1 VSPDRWVH
9 PELFGAV
16 VALLS
21 LAIGAVVLARARARR
36 LRLRLLG
43 TPGRLVARRAAS
55 DVALLVALAAIGV
68 ALLGPRLGER
78 VVSIVSNGVDVVF
91 AIDVS
96 RSMDARDVPPSRLAR
111 ARRAV
116 VEILA
121 RLAPS
126 DRAALAAFAGSGVL
140 LAPLTPDRAALVE
153 LLSGL
158 DSDLL
163 LPRSS
168 NPGSGVRAAVTA
180 FEAGSDRPRVVFVLS
195 DGEDPERHRSLGI
208 TDATRTDARVL
219 VAALGSEIGASVPD
233 HGVALVDRSGSV
245 VVSRRD
251 ARRLGRLAS
260 ATGGELFLGDAWGE
274 IDFDRA
280 AAAIRRH
287 AGSAPGELVERSVRA
302 VQVAPLAALAFLLL
316 LLEGMPRPGTWRVP
330 SSGPRRV
337 WIGAAAAFAGAA
349 IFATPSPAGDGS
361 GGDVGTDP
369 AQSTL
374 AALEAQLR
382 ARPFDPALLVR
393 LGVARLERGRR
404 EAAARAFLAAALLAN
419 DALDA
424 SIAYHDLGVTALE
437 DGDLVAA
444 SDAFFDALALAPDDE
459 RTRFNLEWTLQMLE
473 RHPTPPP
480 GSGAVAPDAEPGAGT
495 AGAEAKEAEAAPL
508 ESGNADSPRPPTPMD
523 LDAAQRERWLRRIE
537 DDPLRAL
544 RAAARQDTGRRGRR
558 AQAGVPVW

>member
-1 VSPDRWVH
+1 MSPDRWVH

-302 VQVAPLAALAFLLL
+302 VQVTPLAALAFLLL
-316 LLEGMPRPGTWRVP
+316 LLEGLPRPGTWRVP
-330 SSGPRRV
+330 SSG
-337 WIGAAAAFAGAA
+337 WIGAAAVFACAA

-369 AQSTL
+369 AESTL

-459 RTRFNLEWTLQMLE
+459 RTRFNL
-473 RHPTPPP
+473 
-480 GSGAVAPDAEPGAGT
+480 
-495 AGAEAKEAEAAPL
+495 
-508 ESGNADSPRPPTPMD
+508 
-523 LDAAQRERWLRRIE
+523 
-537 DDPLRAL
+537 
-544 RAAARQDTGRRGRR
+544 
-558 AQAGVPVW
+558 